1 MHSTTEIEESRFAK
15 IWASAKM
22 PLLAVAVILIVAV
35 GGKFAYEFYV
45 SWSLERHQGAV
56 EHAGSQL
63 LEQVVGVLSGELDP
77 VRALRESPEVREAL
91 VTGDPGRLETQED
104 ALTAAH
110 PSLVGAELVA
120 PGRRS
125 VDSNESPPVGF
136 ALLEM
141 LQSAEA
147 EGKEPP
153 LEVHFLGE
161 EYQHIALVQPVF
173 GADGAVVG
181 YVRWAV
187 RTDVF
192 AKALRGARLGGG
204 YATISQDIGKGMPL
218 VLAEKGDSRMRKGVP
233 DYSAKVPGT
242 SWLVTFWSQREHES
256 ESSLDRQNLIM
267 VGAGAA
273 VLILLVTLSVARRRK
288 RTRPRTAAAKRA
300 RTPTQTSVADNIKRR
315 VEEAAQNGVDDGL
328 DLSLDP
334 TAGIVVE
341 EEPDPEAEPEPTP
354 RDVGENVDEEKKVQE
369 TKPMAGAQI
378 PETIFRAYDVRG
390 IVGETLSKDIVYD
403 IGRAIGSEACDRQQQ
418 TVVVGCD
425 GRLSGPELLEA
436 LIEGLRATGRD
447 VIDIGRV
454 PTPVLYFATHY
465 LNTGSGVILTG
476 SHNPP
481 EYNGLKIMLA
491 GETLFGEHI
500 RALRQRIVDADFTV
514 GEGNLQSMDV
524 VPEYIRRVTEDVPVA
539 LGNAFSV
546 VVDCGN
552 GVAGD
557 VAPKLI
563 RALGH
568 DVVELYCDVDGNFP
582 NHHPD
587 PSQPENLRDLIAAV
601 KEHEADIGFAF
612 DGDGDRLGVV
622 DATGKIVWPD
632 LQMMLY
638 SRDIMSRNPGAEIV
652 FDVKCS
658 SRLAKVIKKLGGKP
672 VMWKTGHSFI
682 KNKMK
687 ESGALLAGEMSGHIF
702 FKERWYGFDDAL
714 YAAAR
719 MLELL
724 LGFKQPPSKI
734 FAKLPSGIT
743 TPELRLDMSEGE
755 PPALMERLVQT
766 AGFEDAKITTIDGL
780 RVDYPN
786 SWGLVRASNT
796 TPALIFR
803 FEADDQE
810 AMDEIQASF
819 RKLLLAEK
827 SDLALPF

>member
-1 MHSTTEIEESRFAK
+1 MESTTEMVQSRL
-15 IWASAKM
+15 IRLWASVKM
-22 PLLAVAVILIVAV
+22 PLVAVVVVLTVAGV
-35 GGKFAYEFYV
+35 GKFGYDFYV
-45 SWSLERHQGAV
+45 SWSVEKRAQEVERIGQ
-56 EHAGSQL
+56 QL
-63 LEQVVGVLSGELDP
+63 MERATGRVNAEIDAA
-77 VRALRESPEVREAL
+77 RALLDDEMVREAL
-91 VTGDPGRLETQED
+91 QAGDPARLEAEEEALAAGHSALVGVELIPPGRL
-104 ALTAAH
+104 
-110 PSLVGAELVA
+110 
-120 PGRRS
+120 S
-125 VDSNESPPVGF
+125 VDSSEMPPVGF

-141 LQSAEA
+141 LSTAEA
-147 EGKEPP
+147 SGKEPP
-153 LEVHFLGE
+153 LEVHFFGE
-161 EYQHIALVQPVF
+161 DYEHIAIVRPVL
-173 GADGAVVG
+173 AQDGTLLG
-181 YVRWAV
+181 YVRLAV
-187 RTDVF
+187 RTNVF
-192 AKALRGARLGGG
+192 DEALRGAKLARG
-204 YATISQDIGKGMPL
+204 YATISQEPGRGMPL
-218 VLAEKGDSRMRKGVP
+218 VLAEKGDARMRTGLP
-233 DYSAKVPGT
+233 SYRGELPGT
-242 SWLVTFWSQREHES
+242 MWFVAYWPEGQGVDDTRFDQRT
-256 ESSLDRQNLIM
+256 LTIA
-267 VGAGAA
+267 GAGAA
-273 VLILLVTLSVARRRK
+273 ILLLMVTLVVVKKRKQKDARPVAA
-288 RTRPRTAAAKRA
+288 RPRRVATKE
-300 RTPTQTSVADNIKRR
+300 SVADAIKRR
-315 VEEAAQNGVDDGL
+315 VEEAQTNADD
-328 DLSLDP
+328 DIALSLDS

-341 EEPDPEAEPEPTP
+341 EEPEADTQPEPAAPSVPEAVE
-354 RDVGENVDEEKKVQE
+354 DEEHMEQ
-369 TKPMAGAQI
+369 TKPEVSAQV
-378 PETIFRAYDVRG
+378 PESIFRAYDVRG

-403 IGRAIGSEACDRQQQ
+403 IGRAIGSEAQDRHQR

-436 LIEGLRATGRD
+436 LIDGLRATGCD

-465 LNTGSGVILTG
+465 LNTGSGVIVTG

-481 EYNGLKIMLA
+481 DYNGLKIMLG

-500 RALRQRIVDADFTV
+500 AALRQRILDGNFHA
-514 GEGNLQSMDV
+514 GEGDLQSMDV

-539 LGNAFSV
+539 LGNAFTV

-552 GVAGD
+552 GIAAD

-568 DVVELYCDVDGNFP
+568 DVVELYCEVDGTFP

-587 PSQPENLRDLIAAV
+587 PSQPENLRDLITAI
-601 KEHEADIGFAF
+601 KEHKADIGFAF

-622 DATGKIVWPD
+622 DATGKVLWPD

-638 SRDIMSRNPGAEIV
+638 ARDIISRNPGAEVV

-658 SRLAKVIKKLGGKP
+658 SRLGKVIKKLGGKP

-724 LGFKQPPSKI
+724 LAFKSPPSEV
-734 FAKLPSGIT
+734 FAKLPTGIT
-743 TPELRLDMSEGE
+743 TPELRLDMAEGE
-755 PPALMERLVQT
+755 PAALMERLIQT

-796 TPALIFR
+796 TPALILR
-803 FEADDQE
+803 FEADDE
-810 AMDEIQASF
+810 AAMEHIQSAF
-819 RKLLLAEK
+819 RKLLLSVDAEL
-827 SDLALPF
+827 SLPF

>member
-1 MHSTTEIEESRFAK
+1 MEESRFAK
-15 IWASAKM
+15 VWASAKM
-22 PLLAVAVILIVAV
+22 PLLAVTVILTLAV
-35 GGKFAYEFYV
+35 GGKFAYDFYA
-45 SWSLERHQGAV
+45 SWSVERQQRGI
-56 EHAGSQL
+56 ERTGNQL
-63 LEQVVGVLSGELDP
+63 LDQVVDVLSSELGS
-77 VRALRESPEVREAL
+77 VRALLKDPEVREAL
-91 VTGDPGRLETQED
+91 QTGDPARLEAQED
-104 ALTAAH
+104 ALAATH
-110 PSLVGAELVA
+110 QDLIGVELVV

-125 VDSNESPPVGF
+125 VDFSESPPVGF
-136 ALLEM
+136 AMLEM
-141 LQSAEA
+141 LQMAEA
-147 EGKEPP
+147 DEKEPP

-173 GADGAVVG
+173 TTDGSVVG

-192 AKALRGARLGGG
+192 ERALRGARLVGG
-204 YATISQDIGKGMPL
+204 YATISQNIGKGMPL
-218 VLAEKGDSRMRKGVP
+218 VLVEKGDSRMRKGVP
-233 DYSAKVPGT
+233 DYSAEVPGT
-242 SWLVTFWSQREHES
+242 MWLVTYWSERESAGES
-256 ESSLDRQNLIM
+256 RFDKQTLMM

-273 VLILLVTLSVARRRK
+273 VLVLLVTLSMAHRRK
-288 RTRPRTAAAKRA
+288 RSTARPTASKR
-300 RTPTQTSVADNIKRR
+300 RVTTTQNSVADTIKRR
-315 VEEAAQNGVDDGL
+315 VEEAAQAGADDDL
-328 DLSLDP
+328 NLSLDP
-334 TAGIVVE
+334 TAGILVE
-341 EEPDPEAEPEPTP
+341 EGPDPEAPPEPASP
-354 RDVGENVDEEKKVQE
+354 DVVEDVEEERKVEE
-369 TKPMAGAQI
+369 TKPAAAAQI

-390 IVGETLSKDIVYD
+390 VVGETLSKDIVYD
-403 IGRAIGSEACDRQQQ
+403 IGRAIGSEARDRGQQ

-425 GRLSGPELLEA
+425 GRLSGPKLLEA
-436 LIEGLRATGRD
+436 LTDGLRATGRD

-465 LNTGSGVILTG
+465 LNTGSGVIVTG

-500 RALRQRIVDADFTV
+500 AALRQRIVDGNFAT
-514 GEGNLQSMDV
+514 GEGDLQSMDV

-539 LGNAFSV
+539 LGNAFTV

-568 DVVELYCDVDGNFP
+568 DVVELYCDVDGDFP

-622 DATGKIVWPD
+622 DATGKVVWPD

-638 SRDIMSRNPGAEIV
+638 ARDVISRNPGAEIV

-682 KNKMK
+682 KNKMR

-724 LGFKQPPSKI
+724 LGFKRSPSKI
-734 FAKLPSGIT
+734 FAKLPTGIA
-743 TPELRLDMSEGE
+743 TPELRLDMNEGQ
-755 PPALMERLVQT
+755 PAALMERLVQT
-766 AGFEDAKITTIDGL
+766 VGFEDAKITTIDGL
-780 RVDYPN
+780 RVDYPD

-810 AMDEIQASF
+810 AMDTIQASF
-819 RKLLLAEK
+819 RKFLLAEDA
-827 SDLALPF
+827 DLTLPF